1 MLNEAKSSRYI
12 GREKILI
19 ALITG
24 LFVFGFSSFLFGIEV
39 SGEQFGIWSPGN
51 NPYNMIGDITV
62 PAGEELEIQAG
73 VEVFVQGE
81 FQITAEGIIS
91 ALGEDENRITFQPS
105 VKYFW
110 NGIRLESEEV
120 VNTFEFCEIY
130 QAENGINS
138 IDSPVSIS
146 NCHFDGCE
154 KAINIF
160 AIGDTEP
167 PVVSVSDCLIE
178 NCDQN
183 GIYIVENSNAVIS
196 NNEIKQCALD
206 ENPQGAIMLSSQG
219 GPCSPV
225 IENNYIHNNVWQGIS
240 AWDITSSTNIC
251 PTISDNEICFNLTG
265 IYLYYASGIV
275 HNNYIHDN
283 YVSGNPNSGAG
294 IMVSGSSSNPICT
307 NNEITGNFCGF
318 FINLDA
324 YPNIGNLQTHSTD
337 DDGENYIHDNIDEYD
352 NVWSVYNM
360 SSQDIPAENNTW
372 DSDNFDEIAITIFDG
387 NDNPIYGI
395 VDFDP
400 IYQVGVDNAEIP
412 TPILNLKNYPNPF
425 SNSTTISFSATTC
438 PPTGGDLPCE
448 IQSSACGI
456 SQGERGLTQ
465 IKIYNIKGQLVRSF
479 SCNHPFMQS
488 SNSFVWDGKNENG
501 KLQPTGIY
509 LYELKVNGKLFSTR
523 RLILIN

>member
-1 MLNEAKSSRYI
+1 
-12 GREKILI
+12 
-19 ALITG
+19 
-24 LFVFGFSSFLFGIEV
+24 
-39 SGEQFGIWSPGN
+39 
-51 NPYNMIGDITV
+51 
-62 PAGEELEIQAG
+62 
-73 VEVFVQGE
+73 
-81 FQITAEGIIS
+81 
-91 ALGEDENRITFQPS
+91 
-105 VKYFW
+105 
-110 NGIRLESEEV
+110 
-120 VNTFEFCEIY
+120 
-130 QAENGINS
+130 
-138 IDSPVSIS
+138 
-146 NCHFDGCE
+146 
-154 KAINIF
+154 
-160 AIGDTEP
+160 
-167 PVVSVSDCLIE
+167 
-178 NCDQN
+178 
-183 GIYIVENSNAVIS
+183 
-196 NNEIKQCALD
+196 
-206 ENPQGAIMLSSQG
+206 
-219 GPCSPV
+219 
-225 IENNYIHNNVWQGIS
+225 
-240 AWDITSSTNIC
+240 
-251 PTISDNEICFNLTG
+251 
-265 IYLYYASGIV
+265 
-275 HNNYIHDN
+275 
-283 YVSGNPNSGAG
+283 
-294 IMVSGSSSNPICT
+294 
-307 NNEITGNFCGF
+307 
-318 FINLDA
+318 
-324 YPNIGNLQTHSTD
+324 
-337 DDGENYIHDNIDEYD
+337 
-352 NVWSVYNM
+352 M